1 MITDV
6 TDLETDLASFFWDHL
21 KKDLRIIGKCLPRGE
36 NEVLM
41 MLHRVVQHVAGMQ
54 PTTGRCTMGV
64 PCRTMDV
71 MYSLVMLI
79 LMVMLLFHI
88 LYVCE
93 CH

>member
-6 TDLETDLASFFWDHL
+6 TDLEADLASFFWDHL

-54 PTTGRCTMGV
+54 PTTGRHYSIYRMYANAIETMNSTRFKPENV
-64 PCRTMDV
+64 TCLVTV
-71 MYSLVMLI
+71 YSICL
-79 LMVMLLFHI
+79 
-88 LYVCE
+88 
-93 CH
+93 